1 MLLTEIANFLD
12 ESKLVPILVLAHMFF
27 DKHRHIFGEFQ
38 ACVCL
43 AAAIHAIDRNRH
55 FFGTIQACTFS
66 ASVICLFDKIATFLE
81 HSKLLPIL
89 PLAYMSFQKTQLFW
103 MNPCLCLSCY

>member
-66 ASVICLFDKIATFLE
+66 AYVICLFDKNRHIFGKFQPCA
-81 HSKLLPIL
+81 HPASSIHVLLTL
-89 PLAYMSFQKTQLFW
+89 
-103 MNPCLCLSCY
+103 